1 MACIKTIEGVQTVAC
16 GAPTLAGAFGRPVSA
31 KFINANDI
39 ASYSVSGGF
48 ATITR
53 VVGATAAA
61 ELETANN
68 SLVINL
74 ATKGGEMYP
83 QAWDVSIEFSL
94 FRNFIESDALGVAY
108 GLGANA
114 RGVFAFNFGGACRVI
129 GLGYPLECLS
139 IEGASN
145 GNGYPRITFG
155 VEDWQPGTTIYRITT
170 ADYNALS
177 TVAGGGGVTPTPTP
191 DTPSGGGGSST
202 QKECDGS
209 GILSDGTKCPG
220 CIMCDPLG

>member
-1 MACIKTIEGVQTVAC
+1 MACIKTITGVQTVAC

-39 ASYSVSGGF
+39 AGYSVSGGF

-53 VVGATAAA
+53 VVEAAAAA

-94 FRNFIESDALGVAY
+94 FQNAIESDALGAANS
-108 GLGANA
+108 LGANA
-114 RGVFAFNFGGACRVI
+114 RGVFAFNFGGVCRVI
-129 GLGYPLECLS
+129 GLGNPLDCLS
-139 IEGASN
+139 VEGASN

-155 VEDWQPGTTIYRITT
+155 TEDWQTGTTIYRIST
-170 ADYNALS
+170 AEYDAL
-177 TVAGGGGVTPTPTP
+177 
-191 DTPSGGGGSST
+191 
-202 QKECDGS
+202 
-209 GILSDGTKCPG
+209 
-220 CIMCDPLG
+220 

>member
-1 MACIKTIEGVQTVAC
+1 MACINYISGGQRVPC
-16 GAPTLAGAFGRPVSA
+16 GAPVLASTWGQPVSA
-31 KFINANDI
+31 KFINAYQI
-39 ASYSVSGGF
+39 ASYSVSNYF

-53 VVGATAAA
+53 VAGTPAAA
-61 ELETANN
+61 DLETANN

-74 ATKGGEMYP
+74 ALKSGEMYP
-83 QAWDVSIEFSL
+83 QLWDVSVEFSL
-94 FRNFIESDALGVAY
+94 FQNFIVSDTLGAAY

-114 RGVFAFNFGGACRVI
+114 RGVFAFNFGGVCRVI
-129 GLGYPLECLS
+129 GLGNPLECLS

-155 VEDWQPGTTIYRITT
+155 IEDWQTGTTVYRISTE
-170 ADYNALS
+170 DYNALS
-177 TVAGGGGVTPTPTP
+177 TVAGGVMPKPDS
-191 DTPSGGGGSST
+191 DTPSGGGST

>member
-1 MACIKTIEGVQTVAC
+1 MACIKYISGDQRVSC
-16 GAPTLAGAFGRPVSA
+16 GAPSLASTWGQPVSA
-31 KFINANDI
+31 KFINADQI
-39 ASYSVSGGF
+39 ASYSLSGDF

-53 VVGATAAA
+53 VTGASAAA
-61 ELETANN
+61 ELETVNN

-74 ATKGGEMYP
+74 ALKGGEMYP
-83 QAWDVSIEFSL
+83 QMWDVSVEFSS
-94 FRNFIESDALGVAY
+94 FQNFIGSDTLGAAY

-114 RGVFAFNFGGACRVI
+114 KGVFAFNFGGVCRVI
-129 GLGYPLECLS
+129 GLGNPLDCLS

-155 VEDWQPGTTIYRITT
+155 IEDWQTGTTIYRMST
-170 ADYNALS
+170 ANYNALS
-177 TVAGGGGVTPTPTP
+177 TVAGGVTPKPDPTP
-191 DTPSGGGGSST
+191 DTTSGGDGST

-220 CIMCDPLG
+220 CIVCDPLG